1 MMRNSLTLLALLAV
15 ASAAPAMAE
24 QQSPAAQAAA
34 QAEVKAEQAA
44 AEAAKAAQ
52 IAARAAQEAAQ
63 AAAAAAKEANSS
75 GMPAGKTQDDYTIIV
90 PQSDSGQA
98 RPAQAARSSAQMQD
112 SFRMIRKTDPL
123 PIVPPS
129 SGTQEVVNG
138 ADVGDFL
145 GSGVQ
150 LDRRAMDGVVDREY
164 NSLVRLD
171 PLKPGE
177 VAPSVN
183 PDVENAALAQ
193 AKQNQPK
200 QHGFKAFIHGCANAV
215 SDVGAMIGFPI
226 GPDDDDARM
235 DKFDDM

>member
-1 MMRNSLTLLALLAV
+1 MRNLLTLMAILTVANASPAL
-15 ASAAPAMAE
+15 AE
-24 QQSPAAQAAA
+24 QQSPAAEAAV
-34 QAEVKAEQAA
+34 QAEAKAEQAA
-44 AEAAKAAQ
+44 GEATRAAQ

-63 AAAAAAKEANSS
+63 AAAAAVREAKSS
-75 GMPAGKTQDDYTIIV
+75 QPNAGKTQDDYTIIL
-90 PQSDSGQA
+90 PQSNSTPAYSAQSA
-98 RPAQAARSSAQMQD
+98 RNSAQMQD
-112 SFRMIRKTDPL
+112 SYRMIRKTDPL
-123 PIVPPS
+123 PTVPAA

-150 LDRRAMDGVVDREY
+150 LDRRAMDGVMDREY